1 MEPVYRETVRR
12 WMKWIVSAKS
22 GTSLEREIKKRIDIT
37 PIKEF
42 NSQTSPNIHPTVVSP
57 LRLRQ
62 LSTRSKLKCFP
73 ATSAVKSI
81 NAVAAVYHIA
91 CNMTI

>member
-37 PIKEF
+37 LP
-42 NSQTSPNIHPTVVSP
+42 SLVSYRIFTWMRYGIMGIP
-57 LRLRQ
+57 D
-62 LSTRSKLKCFP
+62 
-73 ATSAVKSI
+73 
-81 NAVAAVYHIA
+81 
-91 CNMTI
+91 